1 MAQRRSNMSK
11 AREQEIMNGKLTTT
25 ERFPPE
31 KSFVIDSLPAA
42 LSISG
47 HILSTDRKNGGISLT
62 QKLNQFTKKLA

>member
-1 MAQRRSNMSK
+1 MASSLPLS
-11 AREQEIMNGKLTTT
+11 AS
-25 ERFPPE
+25 PPE

-47 HILSTDRKNGGISLT
+47 HIPSTDRKNGGISLT